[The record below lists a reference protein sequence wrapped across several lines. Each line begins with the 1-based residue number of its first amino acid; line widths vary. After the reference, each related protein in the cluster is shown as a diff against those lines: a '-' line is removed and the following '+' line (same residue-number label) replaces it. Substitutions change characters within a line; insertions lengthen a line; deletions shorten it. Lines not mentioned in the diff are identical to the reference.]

1 MARTIYLQ
9 DIPLD
14 EAVARFDDL
23 LARTGVEAPPA
34 EDVPI
39 EAALGRVT
47 AQGVWARASVPHYH
61 AAAMDGIAV
70 NARVT
75 AGASELA
82 PMRLRLQD
90 QAHWVDTGDPLPPG
104 CDAVIMVEQ
113 LHHRESEGVVEIMAA
128 AAPWQHVR
136 SLGEDIVATELV
148 LPSAHRIRAVDLGA
162 LAAAGL
168 RTVPVRPRPR
178 VAIIPTG
185 SELVPAGSA
194 AAPGQIIESN
204 SLVLAGL
211 VEEAGGRATR
221 LTIVPDDPVA
231 LRAAVGAAVE
241 AHDVVLVNAGSSAG
255 REDFTAAVVREL
267 GELVVHGVA
276 IRPGHPVVLGAVAG
290 KPVVGVPGYPVSAVL
305 VFDLLVQPILDR
317 LQGLPA
323 ARRPTLKATVTRK
336 LLSPLGE
343 DEYVRVT
350 LGRVGGR
357 WMAAPLHRGA
367 GVMMS
372 LVRADGLLR
381 LPRFSE
387 GVHAGAEVEVEL
399 LRPQEELERTIL
411 AIGSHELTLDLLADA
426 LRAQGHRLASANVGS
441 LGGLVALSRGEAH
454 LAGCH
459 LLDEETGT
467 YNLPFVRRILSG
479 HAVAVVHLARR
490 EQGLLVA
497 PGNPLSLRT
506 LKDLV
511 RSHARY
517 VNRQRGAGTR
527 ILLDLKLKE
536 AGIGQEDVSGY
547 DHEEFTHLAVAAAVQ
562 SGAADAGLGIRGA
575 AKALA
580 IDFVPLYWEDYQLV
594 MPRPLLDDALLAPL
608 LAILRDPAFAARVE
622 ALGGYDAQRMGC
634 VVAEL

>member
-23 LARTGVEAPPA
+23 LARTGVTALSA
-34 EDVPI
+34 EEVPV
-39 EAALGRVT
+39 EQALGRVT
-47 AQGVWARASVPHYH
+47 AQGVWARASAPHYH

-75 AGASELA
+75 AGASEQA

-104 CDAVIMVEQ
+104 CDAVIMIEQ

-168 RTVPVRPRPR
+168 RTMPVRPRPR

-221 LTIVPDDPVA
+221 LAIVPDDPVA
-231 LRAAVGAAVE
+231 LRAAVTAAVE

-381 LPRFSE
+381 IPRFSE
-387 GVHAGAEVEVEL
+387 GVHAGAEVDVEL
-399 LRPQEELERTIL
+399 LRPQEELERTVL

-426 LRAQGHRLASANVGS
+426 LRAEGHRLASANVGS

-497 PGNPLSLRT
+497 PGNPLGLRT

-562 SGAADAGLGIRGA
+562 SGSADAGLGIRGA
-575 AKALA
+575 AKALG

-594 MPRPLLDDALLAPL
+594 MPRPLLDDPLLAPL
-608 LAILRDPAFAARVE
+608 LAILRDLAFAARVE
-622 ALGGYDAQRMGC
+622 GLGGYDAQGMGC